1 MKLYIIAGE
10 ASGDLHGSNLVKG
23 LKDVDPSIEIRGIG
37 GQNMKEAGADIW
49 RDYKDTAVM
58 GFTAVVSHLGKIAR
72 NMREC
77 RQDILRYSPDAVILI
92 DYPGFNLQIAGFAHK
107 KGFPVFYYIAPKV
120 WAWKEWRVR
129 KIRKFVDRVFVIFP
143 FEVDYFAKH
152 GIRAEFDGNPLMDSV
167 ASDKSRFEGRQ
178 SFLQRNALSDVPI
191 IALLPGSR
199 KMEISFL
206 MPRFVELERLA
217 AAGGSRLASCQFVLA
232 AAPEIDLDFYK
243 CFLSSESRIRI
254 LKGETYGILKN
265 SICAVVDSGTATLEA
280 ALIGVPEVAV
290 YGGGALSF
298 ALATS
303 LIRLKNYTLP
313 NIIMGRSVIVELM
326 QDACTARSIG
336 AECERLIYD
345 NAYRS
350 AMQRDYDEL
359 RGLLGEPGASQRT
372 AQSMI
377 DSINSKNTQ
386 R

>member
-1 MKLYIIAGE
+1 
-10 ASGDLHGSNLVKG
+10 
-23 LKDVDPSIEIRGIG
+23 
-37 GQNMKEAGADIW
+37 
-49 RDYKDTAVM
+49 
-58 GFTAVVSHLGKIAR
+58 
-72 NMREC
+72 
-77 RQDILRYSPDAVILI
+77 
-92 DYPGFNLQIAGFAHK
+92 
-107 KGFPVFYYIAPKV
+107 
-120 WAWKEWRVR
+120 
-129 KIRKFVDRVFVIFP
+129 
-143 FEVDYFAKH
+143 
-152 GIRAEFDGNPLMDSV
+152 
-167 ASDKSRFEGRQ
+167 
-178 SFLQRNALSDVPI
+178 
-191 IALLPGSR
+191 
-199 KMEISFL
+199 
-206 MPRFVELERLA
+206 
-217 AAGGSRLASCQFVLA
+217 
-232 AAPEIDLDFYK
+232 
-243 CFLSSESRIRI
+243 
-254 LKGETYGILKN
+254 
-265 SICAVVDSGTATLEA
+265 
-280 ALIGVPEVAV
+280 